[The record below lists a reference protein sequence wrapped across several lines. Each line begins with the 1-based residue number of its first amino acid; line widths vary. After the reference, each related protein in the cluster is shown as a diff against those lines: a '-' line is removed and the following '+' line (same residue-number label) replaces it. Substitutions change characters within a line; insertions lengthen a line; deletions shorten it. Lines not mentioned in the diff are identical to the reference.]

1 MEQEKRKI
9 RICLICVVLLAVT
22 VGIIYVLTAKTE
34 TQTDKKDG
42 TLVKIMDMQR
52 GDTDGGL
59 ITDAFHQRG

>member
-22 VGIIYVLTAKTE
+22 VGIIYVLTVKTE

-59 ITDAFHQRG
+59 ITDALHQRG